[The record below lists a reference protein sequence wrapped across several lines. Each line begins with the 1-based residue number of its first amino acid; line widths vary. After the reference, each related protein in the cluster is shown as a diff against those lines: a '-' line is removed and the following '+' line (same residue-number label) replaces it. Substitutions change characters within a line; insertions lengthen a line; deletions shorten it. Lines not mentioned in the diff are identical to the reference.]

1 MLRRLLWIATPVEG
15 PVRPGWHDEML
26 GDNRGLNPVS
36 LFRLSQRLQRNGHAR
51 AARVVQGFSFLVFR
65 TILPPAVE
73 AGFGLELNHRGLNV
87 VIHPLTTLGE
97 HVRIQHGV
105 TIANSSRLSDPDRRR
120 TVIGDRVRI
129 GVGAVIIGPLTIGE
143 RAVIGAGAVVTRDV
157 PACETWAGNPARCLH
172 GDVERH
178 LVLAQGADAAS

>member
-1 MLRRLLWIATPVEG
+1 MLGQLLWIATPAEG

-36 LFRLSQRLQRNGHAR
+36 LFRLSQRLQGNGHPR

-65 TILPPAVE
+65 AILPPAVE
-73 AGFGLELNHRGLNV
+73 AGFGLELNHRGFNV

-105 TIANSSRLSDPDRRR
+105 TIANRSRLSDPDRRR

-157 PACETWAGNPARCLH
+157 PACETWAGNPARRLH
-172 GDVERH
+172 RDADPN
-178 LVLAQGADAAS
+178 LVPPRGDAAS

>member
-36 LFRLSQRLQRNGHAR
+36 LFRLSQRLQGNGHPR

-65 TILPPAVE
+65 TILPSAVE

-105 TIANSSRLSDPDRRR
+105 TIANRSRLSDPDRRR
-120 TVIGDRVRI
+120 TVIGDRVQI
-129 GVGAVIIGPLTIGE
+129 GAGAVIIGPLTIGE
-143 RAVIGAGAVVTRDV
+143 RAKIGAGAVVTRDV
-157 PACETWAGNPARCLH
+157 PACETWAGNPARRLH
-172 GDVERH
+172 RDVDPN
-178 LVLAQGADAAS
+178 LVPPRGDAAS

>member
-1 MLRRLLWIATPVEG
+1 MLRRLPWIATPAEDQVG
-15 PVRPGWHDEML
+15 PGWHDEMF

-36 LFRLSQRLQRNGHAR
+36 LFRLSQRLHRNGHAR
-51 AARVVQGFSFLVFR
+51 AAHLVQGFTFLVFR
-65 TILPPAVE
+65 TILPPALE

-105 TIANSSRLSDPDRRR
+105 TIANTSRLSDPNRRR

-129 GVGAVIIGPLTIGE
+129 GAGTIIIGPLTIGE
-143 RAVIGAGAVVTRDV
+143 RAVIGAGAVVTHDV
-157 PACETWAGNPARCLH
+157 PARETWAGNPARCLH
-172 GDVERH
+172 GDVAPN
-178 LVLAQGADAAS
+178 LVPPQGDAAR